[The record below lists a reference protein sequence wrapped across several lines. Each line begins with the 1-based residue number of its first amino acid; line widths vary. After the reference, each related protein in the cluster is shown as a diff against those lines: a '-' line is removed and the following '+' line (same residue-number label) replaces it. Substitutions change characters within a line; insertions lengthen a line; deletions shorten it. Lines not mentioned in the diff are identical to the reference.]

1 MLKNVMKMISL
12 GTLFS
17 FIFSL
22 NIAFAADVTWRMAH
36 KMPPDSPE
44 GKVFQK
50 FADLV
55 DEYSNGKMMIKMF
68 PNEQLGKTNAVLEQ
82 LKMGTVHLYAE
93 GSTYMKKW
101 VKDITWTS
109 AAFMFD
115 DRDHWVRFMNSDL
128 VKGWYQKASEEAG
141 IGVLGDVTAIL
152 RGP

>member
-1 MLKNVMKMISL
+1 MLKKVLKMVSL
-12 GTLFS
+12 SGLIGLF
-17 FIFSL
+17 FSI
-22 NIAFAADVTWRMAH
+22 NIALAADVTWRMAH

-101 VKDITWTS
+101 VK
-109 AAFMFD
+109 
-115 DRDHWVRFMNSDL
+115 
-128 VKGWYQKASEEAG
+128 YQGEV
-141 IGVLGDVTAIL
+141 IIL
-152 RGP
+152 

>member
-93 GSTYMKKW
+93 GSTYMKWSKRYNYGLFY
-101 VKDITWTS
+101 V
-109 AAFMFD
+109 
-115 DRDHWVRFMNSDL
+115 
-128 VKGWYQKASEEAG
+128 
-141 IGVLGDVTAIL
+141 
-152 RGP
+152 

>member
-1 MLKNVMKMISL
+1 MVKKLLSLISL
-12 GTLFS
+12 GTLIGFLFS
-17 FIFSL
+17 I
-22 NIAFAADVTWRMAH
+22 NIAFADVTWRMAH

-55 DEYSNGKMMIKMF
+55 DEYSSGKMTIKMF

-101 VKDITWTS
+101 VKEITWTS

-115 DRDHWVRFMNSDL
+115 DR
-128 VKGWYQKASEEAG
+128 
-141 IGVLGDVTAIL
+141 T
-152 RGP
+152 